1 MPSLNIRHP
10 ILCLVT
16 DPRVAPECLPEI
28 VGRAVD
34 GGVNLVQLRLP
45 GLPAGRMY
53 NIGEAV
59 LRAIDGHAP
68 LVVNDRADVARAL
81 GAAGVQLGEES
92 LPVTAARTVV
102 GPDALIGR
110 SVHSVEGAIGAEAA
124 GASYLILGT
133 IFPTGSHPDAP
144 GAGLDLVR
152 RVCDS
157 IRRPVI
163 AIGGMTAANAAA
175 VRAAGATGVA
185 VLSAILEAPD
195 PARAAADIWSALN
208 EAAE

>member
-1 MPSLNIRHP
+1 MPALDVRRP

-16 DPRVAPECLPEI
+16 DPRVPAERLPDI
-28 VGRAVD
+28 VRHAVD

-45 GLPAGRMY
+45 GLPAGRVY
-53 NIGEAV
+53 SIGEAV
-59 LRAIDGHAP
+59 LRAIGGRAP

-92 LPVTAARTVV
+92 LPVAAARAVV

-110 SVHSVEGAIGAEAA
+110 SVHSVEGAVAAEAE

-133 IFPTGSHPDAP
+133 IFPTGSHPGEA

-152 RVCDS
+152 RVTERV
-157 IRRPVI
+157 RRPVI
-163 AIGGMTAANAAA
+163 AIGGMTAANAAT

-208 EAAE
+208 EAAR